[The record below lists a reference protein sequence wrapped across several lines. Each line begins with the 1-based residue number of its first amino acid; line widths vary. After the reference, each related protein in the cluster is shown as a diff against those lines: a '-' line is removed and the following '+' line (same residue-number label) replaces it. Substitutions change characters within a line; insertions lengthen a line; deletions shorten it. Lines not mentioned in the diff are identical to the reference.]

1 MGLGFYIG
9 DRLIPYYGFFI
20 ALGVVAAGAVGCLQV
35 KLFRKDCNDFFILA
49 GMVGLGGII
58 GAKLLYL
65 AVSWEQIDVS
75 SLTDP
80 ETLSGILNGGF
91 VFYGGVAGGLLAAA
105 ACKKWLR
112 VDTWAYAAV
121 CIPCIPIAHAFGRFG
136 CSAVGCCYGMPYEG
150 PGHIVY
156 THSLFAPNNQP
167 LFPVQAVEAVGEL
180 GIAAFLL
187 FYIDTRKGRKNDS
200 LWL

>member
-75 SLTDP
+75 SLTNP
-80 ETLSGILNGGF
+80 ETFSGI
-91 VFYGGVAGGLLAAA
+91 
-105 ACKKWLR
+105 
-112 VDTWAYAAV
+112 
-121 CIPCIPIAHAFGRFG
+121 
-136 CSAVGCCYGMPYEG
+136 
-150 PGHIVY
+150 
-156 THSLFAPNNQP
+156 
-167 LFPVQAVEAVGEL
+167 
-180 GIAAFLL
+180 
-187 FYIDTRKGRKNDS
+187 
-200 LWL
+200 

>member
-80 ETLSGILNGGF
+80 ETL
-91 VFYGGVAGGLLAAA
+91 
-105 ACKKWLR
+105 
-112 VDTWAYAAV
+112 
-121 CIPCIPIAHAFGRFG
+121 PAF
-136 CSAVGCCYGMPYEG
+136 
-150 PGHIVY
+150 
-156 THSLFAPNNQP
+156 
-167 LFPVQAVEAVGEL
+167 
-180 GIAAFLL
+180 
-187 FYIDTRKGRKNDS
+187 
-200 LWL
+200 

>member
-1 MGLGFYIG
+1 M
-9 DRLIPYYGFFI
+9 
-20 ALGVVAAGAVGCLQV
+20 
-35 KLFRKDCNDFFILA
+35 
-49 GMVGLGGII
+49 
-58 GAKLLYL
+58 
-65 AVSWEQIDVS
+65 
-75 SLTDP
+75 
-80 ETLSGILNGGF
+80 
-91 VFYGGVAGGLLAAA
+91 AGGLLAAA

-187 FYIDTRKGRKNDS
+187 LYIDTRKGRKNDS
-200 LWL
+200 LWLYFTLYAILRLSWNMLDMIFRKEEDGAPSPLHSGSAWGFWRLPESARLRDG